1 MDDLA
6 FESATTLARLLRA
19 RQISAVELLELYLAR
34 IERHNP
40 ALNAVVTLDQE
51 RALTRARAAD
61 AALAHGQDWG
71 PLHGVPITI
80 KDAIATAELRT
91 TGAYTPLAEHVPT
104 TDATAVARLKA
115 AGAIVFGKT
124 NLPVLSGDYQS
135 DNPIFG
141 RTNNPW
147 NVAHGP
153 GGSSGGSAAA
163 IAAGLTA
170 LELGS
175 DYSGSI
181 RIPAHYCGVYGLRP
195 SEWRVPTT
203 GHIPPL
209 PGQPRLDGHVNTIG
223 PLARSLDDIELA
235 LRLIAG
241 PDGQDWQVPP
251 APLPVSRER
260 PLAELHLAWTDDF
273 GVAVSSDTA
282 TAIHGLA
289 SELGQRGARIEQHSP
304 AADGA
309 DLADAWETIF
319 ELAML
324 ESGAA
329 EADDAEEL
337 LARITATSDPDD
349 PPVRG
354 LLRGARGGLPGY
366 LAALTRRH
374 ALQTALGHFFER
386 YDALL
391 CPAAVCP
398 AIPHWPTGTPIL
410 VDERPVP
417 YWLAGIAYSCPFS
430 VAGYPALIIP
440 LARSRE
446 GLPIGLQIVGPRWSE
461 TQLLDVARQIDAIA
475 GGFQQPPGY

>member
-1 MDDLA
+1 MDPIAFNSASELA
-6 FESATTLARLLRA
+6 SLLRA
-19 RQISAVELLELYLAR
+19 RDISAVELLEHYLAR
-34 IERHNP
+34 VQAHNP
-40 ALNAVVTLDQE
+40 ALNAVVTLDRE
-51 RALTRARAAD
+51 RALARAREAD
-61 AALAHGQDWG
+61 AALARGESWG
-71 PLHGVPITI
+71 PLHGVPVTI
-80 KDAIATAELRT
+80 KDAIATAGLRT
-91 TGAYTPLAEHVPT
+91 TGAYEPLAEHVPAV
-104 TDATAVARLKA
+104 DATAVARLKA

-147 NVAHGP
+147 HVAHGP

-251 APLPVSRER
+251 AALEPARER
-260 PLAELHLAWTDDF
+260 PLAELRLAWTDDF
-273 GVAVSSDTA
+273 GVQVSAETA
-282 TAIHGLA
+282 AAIHELA
-289 SELGQRGARIEQHSP
+289 WDLDRRGARIEQRSP
-304 AADGA
+304 VDDGA
-309 DLADAWETIF
+309 DLAAAWETIF

-324 ESGAA
+324 ESGGEA
-329 EADDAEEL
+329 ADDAEAL
-337 LARITATSDPDD
+337 LARISASSDPDD

-354 LLRGARGGLPGY
+354 LLRGGRGGLADY
-366 LAALTRRH
+366 LAALARRH
-374 ALQTALGHFFER
+374 ALQSALARFFDA

-391 CPAAVCP
+391 CPVAVCP
-398 AIPHWPTGTPIL
+398 AIPHWPTGTAIQ
-410 VDERPVP
+410 VDGRAMP
-417 YWLAGIAYSCPFS
+417 YWLAGIAYTCPFS
-430 VAGYPALIIP
+430 VAGYPAVIIP
-440 LARSRE
+440 LARSSA
-446 GLPIGLQIVGPRWSE
+446 GLPIGLQIVGPRWGE
-461 TQLLDVARQIDAIA
+461 RQLLDVARQIDVVA
-475 GGFQQPPGY
+475 GGFQRPPGF

>member
-1 MDDLA
+1 
-6 FESATTLARLLRA
+6 
-19 RQISAVELLELYLAR
+19 
-34 IERHNP
+34 
-40 ALNAVVTLDQE
+40 
-51 RALTRARAAD
+51 
-61 AALAHGQDWG
+61 
-71 PLHGVPITI
+71 
-80 KDAIATAELRT
+80 
-91 TGAYTPLAEHVPT
+91 
-104 TDATAVARLKA
+104 
-115 AGAIVFGKT
+115 VFGKT

-135 DNPIFG
+135 DTPIFG

-163 IAAGLTA
+163 IAAGLSA

-251 APLPVSRER
+251 AALEPARARTLP
-260 PLAELHLAWTDDF
+260 ELRLAWTDDF
-273 GVAVSSDTA
+273 GVRVSTETA
-282 TAIHGLA
+282 DAIRGLA
-289 SELGQRGARIEQHSP
+289 SELARRGARIEQRSP
-304 AADGA
+304 ADDGA

-319 ELAML
+319 ELSML

-329 EADDAEEL
+329 STDDAEQL
-337 LARITATSDPDD
+337 LARITANSDPDD

-354 LLRGARGGLPGY
+354 LTRGARGNLASY
-366 LAALTRRH
+366 MAALARRH
-374 ALQTALGHFFER
+374 ALQSALARFFEMH
-386 YDALL
+386 DALL
-391 CPAAVCP
+391 CPVAVCP
-398 AIPHWPTGTPIL
+398 AIPHWPTGAAIQ
-410 VDERPVP
+410 VDGRDVP
-417 YWLAGIAYSCPFS
+417 YWLAGIAYTCPFS
-430 VAGYPALIIP
+430 VAGYPAVIIP
-440 LARSRE
+440 LARSAA
-446 GLPIGLQIVGPRWSE
+446 GLPIGLQIVGPRWGE
-461 TQLLDVARQIDAIA
+461 MQLLDVARQVDAVA
-475 GGFQQPPGY
+475 GGFQRPPGF